1 MFAAAMGESP
11 IRRMPVG
18 YRLCRYADGALAI
31 GFADTPRMICDKLT
45 IKKFGEEK

>member
-1 MFAAAMGESP
+1 MGALAP

-31 GFADTPRMICDKLT
+31 GFADTPRMICNKLARRF
-45 IKKFGEEK
+45 IL